1 MFGTS
6 DGKVWMRGLY
16 SVNQTFS
23 SMSSLTICRP
33 ENVIQNKDEITT
45 PVVIVVLRN
54 IMQTINPKT
63 LYTFN
68 FL

>member
-1 MFGTS
+1 MDERLIFGKS
-6 DGKVWMRGLY
+6 NFQQYV
-16 SVNQTFS
+16 F
-23 SMSSLTICRP
+23 CRP